1 MKSKHILTHLAVF
14 ASLTLNASAVTT
26 VFNISTNDI
35 GSSTDSDFH
44 ITETAKDTL
53 VNGTTFTVGSLS
65 AGNND
70 LRAYLGFDLSG
81 LTANGTVTSATLRL
95 YRNTAGTQDR
105 YGDAIVY
112 ARTAAFIPG
121 AGGGATDYDELTG
134 TNIGTISTGDL
145 ATAQYFE
152 LDVTATVESWRA
164 NNLTNY
170 FGFAMQGSEGFTET
184 GKVFQSST
192 GTFVPQLVVTQVPEP
207 GAALLGGI
215 GTLLLLRRRR
225 SAWI

>member
-1 MKSKHILTHLAVF
+1 MDSKNILTHLAVF
-14 ASLTLNASAVTT
+14 AALTLNASAVTT

-35 GSSTDSDFH
+35 GTSTDSDFH

-53 VNGTTFTVGSLS
+53 VNDPSTFTVGSLS

-70 LRAYLGFDLSG
+70 FRAYLGFDLSG

-95 YRNTAGTQDR
+95 YRNVAGTQDR
-105 YGDAIVY
+105 YGDAIVFS
-112 ARTAAFIPG
+112 RTAAFVPG
-121 AGGGATDYDELTG
+121 VGGAATDYDELTG

-145 ATAQYFE
+145 GTAQYFE
-152 LDVTATVESWRA
+152 LDVTAIVESWRA

-184 GKVFQSST
+184 GKQFQSST
-192 GTFVPQLVVTQVPEP
+192 GTNVPQLVVTQVPEP

-225 SAWI
+225 

>member
-1 MKSKHILTHLAVF
+1 MKAKNILTHLAVL

-26 VFNISTNDI
+26 IFNISTNDI

-70 LRAYLGFDLSG
+70 FRAYLGFDLSG
-81 LTANGTVTSATLRL
+81 LTANGTVTNATLRL
-95 YRNTAGTQDR
+95 YRNVTGADDQ
-105 YGDAIVY
+105 YGKAFVF
-112 ARTAAFIPG
+112 ARTAAFVPG

-134 TNIGTISTGDL
+134 TSLGFISQNDL
-145 ATAQYFE
+145 ATAGYVE
-152 LDVTATVESWRA
+152 LDVTAIVESWRA

-170 FGFAMQGSEGFTET
+170 FGFAVQGEEGFTQT
-184 GKVFQSST
+184 GKIFQSST

-225 SAWI
+225 